1 MALLTDNEVQL
12 RISARAEGGAGV
24 EALTVSVDD
33 LQKELDA
40 VAESA
45 QKSGAAQAEA
55 ANNLAAAKAT
65 MDDVK
70 LSLMSA
76 KNEYKFLADRAKE
89 AGAGQAIFA
98 EQATA
103 AKQRIADLKTDLAVA
118 SGNVRTLAKEQR
130 SAATDSRI
138 FTAAQERLADQ
149 LARTVRESKAAAIA
163 AYEEGEAREQAA
175 RDAEA
180 ASRRAIESQ
189 RQSAI
194 AAQKA
199 AEYTQFW
206 ETELQKV
213 DNAQASAA
221 RQAAQLDGALR
232 KLGQG
237 GASSANMIR
246 AEILDVNKALL
257 TLARSTK
264 ITGSEFDRAFAEGQ
278 RRIAELEAKLR
289 GAADGSDML
298 AQKTG
303 LVTSSIKQLAIA
315 YGGIE
320 LARKFI
326 EANVGIESLDRSLT
340 QILGSSEKAAAEIE
354 WLRNTTNRLGIDTQ
368 SAAKAYTSLAASAKG
383 TSLEGEGTRRI
394 FEAVA
399 GSMAKLGKSSA
410 DTEGALQAVSQM
422 MGKGTVSM
430 EEMRQQLAERLPGAM
445 QATADALGITVGEL
459 TEMIGTGSVLA
470 EDLLPKLAQGLEKM
484 YGTSGQAE
492 GTVSA
497 WNRLK
502 NAIAETFQFVGQSG
516 VMTALAAI
524 LGQVAIAV
532 QGLTGAFDLLGRIIG
547 ITLGAIATFDFSSP
561 IQSLKNWKAAVQ
573 EAGIEIQGKMDKAA
587 ASTEGAATAQSKL
600 ATQAGQTAVA
610 AETSAASW
618 LTVVNAYSKVSLAA
632 ENATAQAI
640 KSAAARQEEG
650 KATLSLAALLGTET
664 DKRTAGLAV
673 ATQSAEALQTLANAR
688 QHEASVAAA
697 QAESLAAVAKAEGVV
712 SEQKRKSIQE
722 ANDKATAL
730 QAEADKAAAAALGA
744 KQHAAAL
751 QTESAALADNSSRLG
766 ELKSAAEQAA
776 AAVEQLKAARA
787 AGTATAA
794 QVSDAEI
801 KSAQAAALYRDALN
815 DQTAAIQ
822 RNATEKQSKLSLDQA
837 GVRLDIERQRT
848 IYEVAKAQGN
858 EYGATQAL
866 LEIKRLEI
874 KLAELTAQA
883 KRAEA
888 DAALLVAQAKREE
901 LQASGQLTA
910 AKEAELKAQEAGARV
925 KQIEAQIAGETASR
939 MRELADS
946 YRLTGDAAQSASGG
960 ISAVGSAAEN
970 SIPAVDALTSSLE
983 NLNGAERA
991 AADAR
996 AGRTSKMDSTS
1007 ILDDKDVRG
1016 RVAPVDVEAM
1026 MYKRNP
1032 TATVD
1037 EVKAAAK
1044 YYGELYARGA
1054 ATRLTGN
1061 LGNADNAAKRTNQVA
1076 NQAMDQALEL
1086 ARRELAT
1093 GQAIDLG
1100 TSVSDLTKK
1109 NIATTNSKIQVSP
1122 FAGEA
1127 ALAKAYKSAGNEAS
1141 AQTTK
1146 ALTTVNINLN
1156 GQRNQLTM
1164 DEQSASSLAGI
1175 FKKLESDAARSF

>member
-24 EALTVSVDD
+24 DALAVSVDD

-40 VAESA
+40 VAVSA
-45 QKSGAAQAEA
+45 KNSGTAQAEA
-55 ANNLAAAKAT
+55 ANKLAAAKT
-65 MDDVK
+65 KMDDVK

-89 AGAGQAIFA
+89 AGAGQSIFA
-98 EQATA
+98 EQVANAKNRVASLNTELIVSRGNVRLAGEEHRNAASQTKTHATEQQRLAEQLRLVEAESRRAGLATNGLADAAKTA
-103 AKQRIADLKTDLAVA
+103 AK
-118 SGNVRTLAKEQR
+118 S
-130 SAATDSRI
+130 
-138 FTAAQERLADQ
+138 
-149 LARTVRESKAAAIA
+149 
-163 AYEEGEAREQAA
+163 
-175 RDAEA
+175 
-180 ASRRAIESQ
+180 
-189 RQSAI
+189 
-194 AAQKA
+194 
-199 AEYTQFW
+199 
-206 ETELQKV
+206 
-213 DNAQASAA
+213 
-221 RQAAQLDGALR
+221 
-232 KLGQG
+232 
-237 GASSANMIR
+237 
-246 AEILDVNKALL
+246 
-257 TLARSTK
+257 
-264 ITGSEFDRAFAEGQ
+264 
-278 RRIAELEAKLR
+278 
-289 GAADGSDML
+289 
-298 AQKTG
+298 
-303 LVTSSIKQLAIA
+303 LV
-315 YGGIE
+315 GIE
-320 LARKFI
+320 MGRQFI
-326 EANVGIESLDRSLT
+326 EANVGLESLDRSLT

-573 EAGIEIQGKMDKAA
+573 DAGIEIQGKMDKAT

-632 ENATAQAI
+632 ENATVQAV
-640 KSAAARQEEG
+640 KYAAARQEEG

-673 ATQSAEALQTLANAR
+673 ATQSAESLQTLANAR
-688 QHEASVAAA
+688 QHEASVATAS
-697 QAESLAAVAKAEGVV
+697 AEALAVVAKAEGVV
-712 SEQKRKSIQE
+712 SEQKRKAIQE
-722 ANDKATAL
+722 ANDKAAAL

-744 KQHAAAL
+744 NQHAAAL
-751 QTESAALADNSSRLG
+751 QTESAALADNSGRLG

-776 AAVEQLKAARA
+776 AAVEQLRLSREF
-787 AGTATAA
+787 GLATAA

-848 IYEVAKAQGN
+848 IYEVAKAQGD

-925 KQIEAQIAGETASR
+925 KQIEAQIAGETATR
-939 MRELADS
+939 MRQLADS

-970 SIPAVDALTSSLE
+970 SIPAVDSLTDSLGRLKAAEQSFGSS
-983 NLNGAERA
+983 NGIVGQ
-991 AADAR
+991 
-996 AGRTSKMDSTS
+996 AGTAKS
-1007 ILDDKDVRG
+1007 ILDDSAVRG

-1054 ATRLTGN
+1054 ATQLTGN
-1061 LGNADNAAKRTNQVA
+1061 LGNADNAARLTNQVA
-1076 NQAMDQALEL
+1076 NQAMDKALEL

-1100 TSVSDLTKK
+1100 TSVSDLAKR
-1109 NIATTNSKIQVSP
+1109 NIATTNWQNQVTTSG
-1122 FAGEA
+1122 GEA
-1127 ALAKAYKSAGNEAS
+1127 AIRNAYKNAGNAANE
-1141 AQTTK
+1141 QTNK

>member
-12 RISARAEGGAGV
+12 RISARAEGAPGV

-45 QKSGAAQAEA
+45 KNSGTAQAEA
-55 ANNLAAAKAT
+55 ANKLAAAKT
-65 MDDVK
+65 KMDDVK

-98 EQATA
+98 AQAASAKTRVADLNSELIVSRGNVKLASQEHRNAAGQTRAHAAEQQRLAEQLSLVAAESNRAATATSGLADAAKTA
-103 AKQRIADLKTDLAVA
+103 AK
-118 SGNVRTLAKEQR
+118 S
-130 SAATDSRI
+130 
-138 FTAAQERLADQ
+138 
-149 LARTVRESKAAAIA
+149 
-163 AYEEGEAREQAA
+163 
-175 RDAEA
+175 
-180 ASRRAIESQ
+180 
-189 RQSAI
+189 
-194 AAQKA
+194 
-199 AEYTQFW
+199 
-206 ETELQKV
+206 
-213 DNAQASAA
+213 
-221 RQAAQLDGALR
+221 
-232 KLGQG
+232 
-237 GASSANMIR
+237 
-246 AEILDVNKALL
+246 
-257 TLARSTK
+257 
-264 ITGSEFDRAFAEGQ
+264 
-278 RRIAELEAKLR
+278 
-289 GAADGSDML
+289 
-298 AQKTG
+298 
-303 LVTSSIKQLAIA
+303 LV
-315 YGGIE
+315 GIE
-320 LARKFI
+320 MGRQFI
-326 EANVGIESLDRSLT
+326 EANVGIESLDRALT

-524 LGQVAIAV
+524 LGQVAVAV
-532 QGLTGAFDLLGRIIG
+532 RGLTGAFDLLGKIIG
-547 ITLGAIATFDFSSP
+547 ITLGAIATFDFSNP

-573 EAGIEIQGKMDKAA
+573 DAGAEIQSKMDKAA
-587 ASTEGAATAQSKL
+587 ASTDGAAAAQSKL
-600 ATQAGQTAVA
+600 AAQAGQTAVA
-610 AETSAASW
+610 AETSAVSW

-632 ENATAQAI
+632 EVATEQAV

-650 KATLSLAALLGTET
+650 KATLALASLLGTET

-697 QAESLAAVAKAEGVV
+697 QAEALAVVAKAEGVV

-766 ELKSAAEQAA
+766 ELKSAAEKAA
-776 AAVEQLKAARA
+776 AAVELLKAART

-801 KSAQAAALYRDALN
+801 KAAQAAALYRDALN
-815 DQTAAIQ
+815 DQTTAIQ
-822 RNATEKQSKLSLDQA
+822 RNAAQKQQQINIDQA
-837 GVRLDIERQRT
+837 SIRLAIEQQRT
-848 IYEVAKAQGN
+848 IYEVSRARGD
-858 EYGATQAL
+858 EYSATQAL

-874 KLAELTAQA
+874 KLAELTALA

-925 KQIEAQIAGETASR
+925 KQIEAQIASETASR

-946 YRLTGDAAQSASGG
+946 YRLTGDAAQSASAG
-960 ISAVGSAAEN
+960 ISAVGSSAEN
-970 SIPAVDALTSSLE
+970 SIPAVDSLTDSL
-983 NLNGAERA
+983 NKLSAAELA

-1007 ILDDKDVRG
+1007 ILDNKDVRN
-1016 RVAPVDVEAM
+1016 RVAPVDIESQL
-1026 MYKRNP
+1026 YKRNP
-1032 TATVD
+1032 NATVD

-1061 LGNADNAAKRTNQVA
+1061 LGNADNAARVTNQVA
-1076 NQAMDQALEL
+1076 NQAMDKAIEL

-1100 TSVSDLTKK
+1100 TSVADLAKK
-1109 NIATTNSKIQVSP
+1109 NIATTNWQNQVTASG
-1122 FAGEA
+1122 GEA
-1127 ALAKAYKSAGNEAS
+1127 AIKNAYKNAGNAANE
-1141 AQTTK
+1141 QTNK

-1156 GQRNQLTM
+1156 GKRNQLTM
-1164 DEQSASSLAGI
+1164 DEQSANSLAGI
-1175 FKKLESDAARSF
+1175 FKQLESDAARSI